1 VNRKVNE
8 DRLFPGDQSPAQS
21 TARRRATR
29 PEPRASTPQGNPPAA
44 AGRFVLVALERG
56 IDRVGSRRG
65 ASRGGGRPASR
76 PEVETESATSAAA
89 LGAGR
94 THRDDGS
101 LTYADGGLELRVGE
115 RVSVP
120 LGRVGVEGIVIAA
133 GGSELLGDVPSE
145 KIKPVASRLDAAI
158 APALVELARW
168 IASYYVCP
176 IGMVLAT
183 MTPASV
189 KRGVGSRD
197 ETRYEFVAEHA
208 RTIVPVD
215 VVADVPT
222 DAAEKKRKSTK
233 PLKPSAQ
240 ARAVAALSALPR
252 ERFPL
257 TRDEL
262 KAVLGGTLRGVS
274 ALMAKG
280 ALRSVRRA
288 VVRASGSGSEAELAT
303 RSGSAAHASFD
314 RAPSVGHELTDAQ
327 RAAVDGI
334 GTGLGS
340 FSTHLLHG
348 VTGSGKTEVYLQLIA
363 RVLAM
368 GKTAIVLVPEI
379 ALTPQA
385 AARFTNRFGRV
396 AVLHSG
402 LSASARHAAWRSAA
416 EGRARVV
423 VGARSAIFAPI
434 ADLGVIIVDEEH
446 DSSYKQD
453 QLPRYH
459 ARDVAI
465 RRGQLEACPVVLG
478 SATPALES
486 WRNATRG
493 AFKLWSLP
501 ERVGGGSM
509 PRVEIV
515 GVMDERR
522 ARLERGGAE
531 STGNSMMTRSPLIG
545 PTLERAL
552 GDTLRAGGQAI
563 VLLNRRGYAHFVGCS
578 SRTCGWVL
586 TCDDCDAAMVFHK
599 STATTRG
606 GWVACHHCL
615 ARKIRPHS
623 CPLCGKPV
631 VSLGMGTQRVE
642 EELVARFG
650 ASHGLSEG
658 TTLVRVD
665 SDTMSSSRDYFDV
678 LSRFGAGEIRVM
690 VGTQMIAKG
699 LDYPNV
705 RVVGVVLADASLA
718 IPDFRAAERTFQLV
732 SQVAGRAGRGEH
744 AGRVIV
750 QALQPTAPSI
760 VLAARHEYVTFATRE
775 LQTRERAGLPPA
787 TRMARIVSRDEDEQK
802 AWGRAQAIHAA
813 LAVAIQAEATASD
826 VRLSEPAVCPI
837 ARIAKHHRVAVDV
850 IAPTALVLNRILT
863 AARSAGVL
871 KSDGVTAV
879 DVDPVALL

>member
-1 VNRKVNE
+1 M
-8 DRLFPGDQSPAQS
+8 
-21 TARRRATR
+21 
-29 PEPRASTPQGNPPAA
+29 
-44 AGRFVLVALERG
+44 
-56 IDRVGSRRG
+56 
-65 ASRGGGRPASR
+65 
-76 PEVETESATSAAA
+76 
-89 LGAGR
+89 
-94 THRDDGS
+94 
-101 LTYADGGLELRVGE
+101 
-115 RVSVP
+115 SVD
-120 LGRVGVEGIVIAA
+120 GIVIAA
-133 GGSELLGDVPSE
+133 GGAELLGDVPPE
-145 KIKPVASRLDAAI
+145 KVKPVAARLDAAI

-197 ETRYEFVAEHA
+197 ETRYEFVAERAAITAPADQTQSHA
-208 RTIVPVD
+208 QETGGTRAPPAPNSPD
-215 VVADVPT
+215 APHKQEAA
-222 DAAEKKRKSTK
+222 AAEGAAEISGIPGEKKSKRKK
-233 PLKPSAQ
+233 PRSPSAE
-240 ARAVAALSALPR
+240 ARAIAAFSSLPA

-257 TRDEL
+257 SRIEL

-274 ALMAKG
+274 GLITKG
-280 ALRSVRRA
+280 VLRQVRRA
-288 VVRASGSGSEAELAT
+288 VVRASGSGSELDAAT
-303 RSGSAAHASFD
+303 QTSGAAHASFD
-314 RAPSVGHELTDAQ
+314 RAPSDGHDLTPAQ

-334 GTGLGS
+334 ATALGS

-348 VTGSGKTEVYLQLIA
+348 VTGSGKTEVYLQLIS
-363 RVLAM
+363 RVLAG

-423 VGARSAIFAPI
+423 VGARSAIFAPL

-493 AFKLWSLP
+493 VFKLWNLP
-501 ERVGGGSM
+501 QRVGGGSM

-522 ARLERGGAE
+522 ARLER
-531 STGNSMMTRSPLIG
+531 STGSSGSLAARSPLIG
-545 PTLERAL
+545 PTLELAL
-552 GDTLRAGGQAI
+552 SETLNAGGQAI

-623 CPLCGKPV
+623 CPLCAKPV

-650 ASHGLSEG
+650 ASHGLREG

-744 AGRVIV
+744 TGRVIV
-750 QALQPTAPSI
+750 QALQPAAPAI
-760 VLAARHEYVTFATRE
+760 VLAAKHDYVTFATRE

-787 TRMARIVSRDEDEQK
+787 ARMARIVSRDEDEEK
-802 AWGRAQAIHAA
+802 AWARAKAIHTA
-813 LAVAIQAEATASD
+813 LGDATRAEAAAAD
-826 VRLSEPAVCPI
+826 VRLSEPALCPI